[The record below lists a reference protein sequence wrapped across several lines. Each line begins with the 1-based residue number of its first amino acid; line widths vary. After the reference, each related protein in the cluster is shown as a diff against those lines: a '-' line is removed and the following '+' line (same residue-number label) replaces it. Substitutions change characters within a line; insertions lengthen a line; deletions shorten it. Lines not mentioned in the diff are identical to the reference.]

1 MRSLFWAAA
10 GTAFTFLM
18 TTLGAALVF
27 FFKKNIKDSTQRA
40 CLGFAGGVMSAAAV
54 FSLIEPA
61 IEQTEQMG
69 GVPWLCAAV
78 YVSLGAAA
86 IAGVDA
92 LMRKTKRMQKAGDDA
107 RRRALMFTAI
117 TLHNIPEGMAVGLAF
132 ALAAQ
137 NGGLAAAAALALGI
151 GIQNFPEGAAVS
163 LPLRQGGMSR
173 WKSFVYGTLSGIVE
187 PIFGILVVLAVN
199 AAQPIMPPLMAFSAG
214 AMMHVVAA
222 EMIPEAA
229 KDRKGVFFTMA
240 GYVLMMTLDVALG

>member
-1 MRSLFWAAA
+1 MRSLFLAAS
-10 GTAFTFLM
+10 GTTFTFFM
-18 TTLGAALVF
+18 TMLGAALVF
-27 FFKKNIKDSTQRA
+27 FFRKNIEDSMQRI

-61 IEQTEQMG
+61 IERTEQMG
-69 GVPWLCAAV
+69 GSPWICVAV
-78 YVSLGAAA
+78 YVTLGAAA
-86 IAGVDA
+86 IAGVDE
-92 LMRKTKRMQKAGDDA
+92 LMRRTKRMQEAGDDA

-132 ALAAQ
+132 VLAAQ
-137 NGGLAAAAALALGI
+137 NGGLAAAVALALGI
-151 GIQNFPEGAAVS
+151 GIQNFPEGAAVA
-163 LPLRQGGMSR
+163 LPLRQSGMSR
-173 WKSFVYGTLSGIVE
+173 WKSFAYGALSGIVE
-187 PIFGILVVLAVN
+187 PVFGILVVLAVSV
-199 AAQPIMPPLMAFSAG
+199 AQPIMPPLMAFSAG